1 MSLNSL
7 KTTIAAAL
15 ILTSLSVTAAEAAD
29 RSNSP
34 GASRTPQHQR
44 LLDVGSRTVPV
55 FPLKIKCAVFS
66 PSGADSRHI
75 AYWRDNGMPV
85 PAGTKVK
92 VKVLTYIG
100 HPTLPAI
107 AQGAKHV
114 ILNNMPSWPVPIATA
129 CQATVM

>member
-1 MSLNSL
+1 MAMPL
-7 KTTIAAAL
+7 AAAAAAAVRR
-15 ILTSLSVTAAEAAD
+15 SRCTAAAPSPSLRLPIALAA
-29 RSNSP
+29 
-34 GASRTPQHQR
+34 T
-44 LLDVGSRTVPV
+44 
-55 FPLKIKCAVFS
+55 